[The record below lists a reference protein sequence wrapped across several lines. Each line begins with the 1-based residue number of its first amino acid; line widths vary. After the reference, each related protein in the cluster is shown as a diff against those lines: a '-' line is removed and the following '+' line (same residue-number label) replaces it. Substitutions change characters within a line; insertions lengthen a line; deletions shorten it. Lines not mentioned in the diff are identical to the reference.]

1 MRKILALCLT
11 VLMMLSIVA
20 PVMAADET
28 NVALGATVT
37 VTGYLPEYAEK
48 ADILTD
54 GDYNTDVAWNAGNWG
69 GKHQAFAT
77 RYNADGETT
86 ELASYK
92 EPPYTEGYPYYS
104 LITLELKS
112 AADLSKYRVVMADP
126 DFGIGDYLIQEWDIL
141 VSSTG
146 EAGSW
151 KVAHEARQTKE
162 NELWFYD
169 ESEDVMYP
177 YWVFEA
183 DLSGAEN
190 VKYVALGLCLLCN
203 HTDLG
208 KGQYVNMLELEVYGT
223 AAGNAPATEAPAT
236 EAPATEAPATEA
248 PATEAPATEAPATE
262 PAATEAPATEAP
274 ATEPAATEP
283 ADAPDAPATFDFV
296 IVPAIA
302 IAAAAAGVVVLKKKE
317 N

>member
-11 VLMMLSIVA
+11 ALMMLSIVA

-48 ADILTD
+48 AAVLTD
-54 GDYNTDVAWNAGNWG
+54 GDYNTDVDWSAGNWG

-77 RYNADGETT
+77 RYNANGETT

-112 AADLSKYRVVMADP
+112 AADLSKYRIIMADP

-203 HTDLG
+203 HNDLG

-236 EAPATEAPATEA
+236 EAPATEAPATEPA
-248 PATEAPATEAPATE
+248 ATEAPATEAP
-262 PAATEAPATEAP
+262 ATEAPATEAP